1 MAISGLPGPQCNGPR
16 GHSRASAHSSWRSSE
31 SLKQTIAWEQTSVTS
46 EPNTDGKA
54 GPAARARRLGLGLST
69 AARGGQRQHLGC
81 QSIKE
86 KRKCFLQVW
95 KHRDQSWLPL
105 QEQPDFSG
113 KSPRRH
119 KGGRR
124 YSVSRETQPGQ
135 HLGQLQPQ
143 LPGDG
148 KESPP
153 LPFRT
158 CLGCRP
164 GPGANR
170 AESSPCSP
178 TGHTPSAVEGR
189 APPPVSPA
197 QGRWV
202 FVPFLRGT
210 KALTSTPGARP
221 AFSLPPVPERC
232 AISGQER

>member
-31 SLKQTIAWEQTSVTS
+31 SPKQTVIWEQTSVTS

-54 GPAARARRLGLGLST
+54 VPAARARTLGLSPRLGE
-69 AARGGQRQHLGC
+69 AARGGQRQYLGC

-95 KHRDQSWLPL
+95 NIASKAGSHFKNSPTS
-105 QEQPDFSG
+105 QENPHEGVREADAT
-113 KSPRRH
+113 R
-119 KGGRR
+119 
-124 YSVSRETQPGQ
+124 SRETQPGQ

-148 KESPP
+148 KEVPL

-170 AESSPCSP
+170 VESSPCSP
-178 TGHTPSAVEGR
+178 MGHTPSA
-189 APPPVSPA
+189 
-197 QGRWV
+197 
-202 FVPFLRGT
+202 
-210 KALTSTPGARP
+210 
-221 AFSLPPVPERC
+221 
-232 AISGQER
+232 I